1 MGGERMVNAIAPSK
15 AKWPYQVP
23 SHIKKK
29 FDSLGEDYTLND
41 VINICREIIN
51 LYEQGNGMEE
61 TWEGIKVPDL
71 MMSTVTFYNKFKRY
85 I

>member
-1 MGGERMVNAIAPSK
+1 MGNAISHSK
-15 AKWPYQVP
+15 AKWPDQLP
-23 SHIKKK
+23 RHIKKK
-29 FDSLGEDYTLND
+29 LDLLSEDYTLND

-51 LYEQGNGMEE
+51 LYDQGNGMEE
-61 TWEGIKVPDL
+61 TWEGIKVPDI